1 MMLLWAVDLPLD
13 SLLQILSTFVPLAN
27 YTQLI
32 EGISCIF
39 FPVKLSTMLVL
50 THLKKA
56 SSEPAVPSEISLAF
70 VLSAKRTDQI

>member
-1 MMLLWAVDLPLD
+1 MKGFPV
-13 SLLQILSTFVPLAN
+13 F
-27 YTQLI
+27 
-32 EGISCIF
+32 F
-39 FPVKLSTMLVL
+39 FPVRLSTMLVL